1 MGSEPIIIDGG
12 DRSCVRLLLELRGHI
27 AGLAPGTVVHLIAS
41 DPVAPIDLPAWCH
54 LTGHAYLGPVPDAPT
69 PTYALRVAADP
80 NPTSTESPWRP
91 R

>member
-1 MGSEPIIIDGG
+1 MNTDPVVIDGG

-54 LTGHAYLGPVPDAPT
+54 LTGHVYLGPVPGAEP
-69 PTYALRVAADP
+69 PTYALRVAADA
-80 NPTSTESPWRP
+80 NPTSAESPWRP